1 MPVVDPSKTIQI
13 RFNAKY
19 SNFFDEVFNCDLS
32 NRTSDSG
39 LIEKDRP
46 MLRPRPGTWR
56 VGDTLITTWSA
67 ATAYVIG
74 NIVTLNGVNYKCI
87 LGHTNQTP
95 PNVTYWTV
103 FTTGNGKE
111 IFYTDRLGTRR
122 NYRTFDNQ
130 LYYLNGSTWTSLA
143 SIGTTDVDFSIQKV
157 PVLNIRPWSSTTAY
171 VIGDR
176 VILNGIV
183 YTCIL
188 GHTNFTP
195 PDVTYWVVS
204 DGNPTSRTSP
214 TVATGAEKVKK
225 DAADTLSA
233 TNNVGK
239 ILIITSG
246 VYKWCYASIISY
258 DVAGTE
264 YTLGGAGIITALPAS
279 TTYKICDF
287 VSDVLMI
294 CRGTSNQT
302 ELFYDGIIPLAHYTG
317 YTTDSLR
324 QVAALSATETVS
336 KLVLF
341 VNQCW
346 TYKWGTL
353 YYTGGFPGNPFFF
366 NFTTSLTVGWNGT
379 IVDIFQYKS
388 RLVTLWTNF
397 VFSIPSTLIIDRH
410 ITTFGGVK
418 DAYVNTGEDIY
429 LFTTQKTI
437 VSLNETISGIV
448 GVKLNVAEDIKNYT
462 STFATAF
469 CFGFDGRKL
478 YMYGQADTTTTGY
491 LCVLDTLYNFWT
503 VYTGLRPT
511 TITQENGVVYMPD
524 NNSDIVRYFDST
536 ATTDVTVGT
545 SQTTTFSQYITSKEI
560 DFDDV
565 FTTKTL
571 TDLYILFENYT
582 QSVYLDIFMA
592 LNNQNSKKQQ
602 KTINTEALTI
612 TSPTIWEWVIGEHV
626 FWVSWFLS
634 TISVPI
640 MKHTQFA
647 SDPVNLLKFRIS
659 GKDGSL
665 FYLSQIDLKIMP
677 SPQKEYFDP
686 SNTN

>member
-1 MPVVDPSKTIQI
+1 MAVVDPSKQIQI
-13 RFNAKY
+13 RFNDKY
-19 SNFFDEVFNCDLS
+19 SNFFDEVFNSDLS

-39 LIEKDRP
+39 FIEKERP
-46 MLRPRPGTWR
+46 MLRPRQGTLR
-56 VGDTLITTWSA
+56 SGSTIISSWSS
-67 ATAYVIG
+67 ATAYVTWD
-74 NIVTLNGVNYKCI
+74 IVTLNGINYKCI
-87 LGHTNQTP
+87 LGHTNFTP
-95 PNVTYWTV
+95 PNLTYWV
-103 FTTGNGKE
+103 IFTGGNGKQ

-122 NYRTFDNQ
+122 HYRAFDDQ
-130 LYYLNGSTWTSLA
+130 LYYLNGGTWTSLA
-143 SIGTTDVDFSIQKV
+143 SIGTTDVDFSTQKV
-157 PVLNIRPWSSTTAY
+157 PVLNIRAWNSTTAY
-171 VIGDR
+171 IIGDR

-183 YTCIL
+183 YSCIL

-195 PDVTYWVVS
+195 PNVTYWVVS

-214 TVATGAEKVKK
+214 TLASGAEKVKK
-225 DAADTLSA
+225 DAADPLSA

-239 ILIITSG
+239 ILIITSW

-294 CRGTSNQT
+294 CRGPSGQN

-324 QVAALSATETVS
+324 QVAALSATETVT

-346 TYKWGTL
+346 TYKGGTL
-353 YYTGGFPGNPFFF
+353 YYTGWFPGNPFFF

-379 IVDIFQYKS
+379 ILDIFQYKT
-388 RLVTLWTNF
+388 RLVTIWTNF
-397 VFSIPSTLIIDRH
+397 VFSVPSTLIVDRH
-410 ITTFGGVK
+410 ITTFGWVK
-418 DAYVNTGEDIY
+418 DAYVNTWDDIY
-429 LFTTQKTI
+429 LFTTQKTV
-437 VSLNETISGIV
+437 VSLNETINWV
-448 GVKLNVAEDIKNYT
+448 VWVKLNVAENIRNYT

-469 CFGFDGRKL
+469 CFWFDGRRMYL
-478 YMYGQADTTTTGY
+478 YGQTDSTTTWY
-491 LCVLDTLYNFWT
+491 LCVLDTLYNFWSI
-503 VYTGLRPT
+503 YTWLRPT
-511 TITQENGVVYMPD
+511 SITQENGIVYITD
-524 NNSDIVRYFDST
+524 NNSDIIRYFDAST
-536 ATTDVTVGT
+536 ETDVSVGT
-545 SQTTTFSQYITSKEI
+545 NQTAIFSQAITSKEI

-571 TDLYILFENYT
+571 TDIYILFENYT
-582 QSVYLDIFMA
+582 QSVSLDIFMS
-592 LNNQNSKKQQ
+592 LNNKNSQKQQ
-602 KTINTEALTI
+602 KTINTLAI
-612 TSPTIWEWVIGEHV
+612 PIISPTISESLIWTNP

-647 SDPVNLLKFRIS
+647 ADPVNILKFRLS

-665 FYLSQIDLKIMP
+665 FYISQIDLKISP
-677 SPQKEYFDP
+677 SPPKEYFDP